1 MAIMDTKTTTLDRFG
16 RVVIPK
22 KVRAELGL
30 SPGDPL
36 KVESRDDGILISPV
50 QEEPHLVNKEGVL
63 VFSGS
68 SFGDLSKAVRKQR
81 EERLDLVSGT
91 QK

>member
-1 MAIMDTKTTTLDRFG
+1 MNKKTTLDRFG

-36 KVESRDDGILISPV
+36 KVESRDDGVLISPFRD
-50 QEEPHLVNKEGVL
+50 EPHLVDKDGVL
-63 VFSGS
+63 VFSGAS
-68 SFGDLSKAVRKQR
+68 LGDLSEAVRKQR
-81 EERLDLVSGT
+81 EERLDKVSGT
-91 QK
+91 KK

>member
-1 MAIMDTKTTTLDRFG
+1 MDTKTTTLDRFG

-68 SFGDLSKAVRKQR
+68 SFGDLSEAVRKQR